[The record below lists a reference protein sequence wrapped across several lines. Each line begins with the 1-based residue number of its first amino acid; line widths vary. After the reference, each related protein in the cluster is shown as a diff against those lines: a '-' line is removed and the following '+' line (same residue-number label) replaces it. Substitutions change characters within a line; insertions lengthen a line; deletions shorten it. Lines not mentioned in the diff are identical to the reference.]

1 MGPPRSM
8 NGLGPLKDAKFD
20 NAGDTSCCLEYAC
33 CQSKSAVCEKF
44 HGEDKLL
51 AEAEVI
57 AEDGCVKGMI
67 VDAELDNG
75 RGACKAEVNLAKFG
89 DSDTD
94 SERVG
99 DGELVLVSVP
109 SIP

>member
-1 MGPPRSM
+1 MGPPHSM

-20 NAGDTSCCLEYAC
+20 DAGDTSCCLEYAC
-33 CQSKSAVCEKF
+33 CRSKSAVREKF

-57 AEDGCVKGMI
+57 AEDGRMKGAI

-75 RGACKAEVNLAKFG
+75 CGACKAKVKAKFG

-94 SERVG
+94 ERVG
-99 DGELVLVSVP
+99 EGELVLVS
-109 SIP
+109 